1 MLESPVFEIDG
12 APAVPSAKDATPVTV
27 GLLTDSAIASYKRL
41 PALNY
46 EQRKDVIQSINDAP
60 KKKCPKCS
68 KMTLDR
74 ILFGGIHVF
83 TRGEATTLGQLAEQ
97 NTKKMGHYELQDKRA
112 KTK

>member
-1 MLESPVFEIDG
+1 MPTYDYGCNHCGFLWED
-12 APAVPSAKDATPVTV
+12 VT
-27 GLLTDSAIASYKRL
+27 
-41 PALNY
+41 
-46 EQRKDVIQSINDAP
+46 QSINDAP

-83 TRGEATTLGQLAEQ
+83 TRGEATTLGQLAEH

-112 KTK
+112 KTKEETDAGLKRYNEEIKQIGKMSESQKQRYIDNG

>member
-1 MLESPVFEIDG
+1 MPTYDYGCNHCGFLW
-12 APAVPSAKDATPVTV
+12 
-27 GLLTDSAIASYKRL
+27 
-41 PALNY
+41 
-46 EQRKDVIQSINDAP
+46 KDVTQSINDTP

-112 KTK
+112 KTKEETDAGLKR

>member
-1 MLESPVFEIDG
+1 MPTYDYGCNHCGFLWHDI
-12 APAVPSAKDATPVTV
+12 K
-27 GLLTDSAIASYKRL
+27 
-41 PALNY
+41 
-46 EQRKDVIQSINDAP
+46 QSINDPP

-112 KTK
+112 KTKEETDGGLKRYNEEIKKIGKMNESQKQRYIDNG

>member
-1 MLESPVFEIDG
+1 MPTYDYGCNHCGFLWAD
-12 APAVPSAKDATPVTV
+12 VT
-27 GLLTDSAIASYKRL
+27 
-41 PALNY
+41 
-46 EQRKDVIQSINDAP
+46 QSINDAP

-83 TRGEATTLGQLAEQ
+83 TRGEATTLGQLAEH

-112 KTK
+112 KKKEETDAGLKKYNEEIKQKGKMSASQQQRYIDTG